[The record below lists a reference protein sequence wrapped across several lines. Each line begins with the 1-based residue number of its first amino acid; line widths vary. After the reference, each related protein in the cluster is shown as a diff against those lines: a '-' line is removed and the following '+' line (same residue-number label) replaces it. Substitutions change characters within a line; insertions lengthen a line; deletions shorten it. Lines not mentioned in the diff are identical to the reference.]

1 MKIIMKALESPVII
15 GILILLIMYT
25 TRKII
30 VTVFK
35 ALSYFNDSEE
45 DKIIP

>member
-1 MKIIMKALESPVII
+1 MKVIMKALESPVII
-15 GILILLIMYT
+15 GILILLTGYII
-25 TRKII
+25 RKII

-35 ALSYFNDSEE
+35 ALSYFNDSED